1 MLQIQIRESSVPQSD
16 ISYRHSGS
24 QATTEKEGKRFS
36 HPERNELQEH
46 IQRFLKKEDVSP
58 SLNQKAIDIAKE
70 VVDYLPPDT
79 PKPDGVYPT
88 ARGEIDFDWVI
99 SKDTM
104 LSLGVSP
111 EGRIAYSGLFKIK
124 GTERWSNELPS
135 AIRHWFEGLRGYLTK
150 TNG

>member
-1 MLQIQIRESSVPQSD
+1 MPQIQKSSVSTKSD
-16 ISYRHSGS
+16 ISYSHLGS
-24 QATTEKEGKRFS
+24 RTTTEEKGKRFS
-36 HPERNELQEH
+36 HPERDELQEH
-46 IQRFLKKEDVSP
+46 IQRFLEKEDVSP
-58 SLNQKAIDIAKE
+58 NLNQKTINIAKE
-70 VVDYLPPDT
+70 VVDCLPFT
-79 PKPDGVYPT
+79 APKPDGVYPT

-111 EGRIAYSGLFKIK
+111 EGRIAYSGISKIK